1 MTREEAIERL
11 EDTFEG
17 WNMWVLHN
25 DSPASKMSKAL
36 GMAISALRE
45 QPRWISVE
53 ERLPEKKGQYLVYT
67 KWAYGSF
74 IRLSNWTPKYNG
86 WEEHLSGRAIW
97 YNYDSEYGD
106 YECKD
111 ITHWMQLPDAPEVEG

>member
-1 MTREEAIERL
+1 MTREEAIKRL

-17 WNMWVLHN
+17 WNMWVMDN

-53 ERLPEKKGQYLVYT
+53 ERLPEIGATVLTLDKFGHIHDRYMYRHQDGTALFTAEYLVT
-67 KWAYGSF
+67 S
-74 IRLSNWTPKYNG
+74 
-86 WEEHLSGRAIW
+86 
-97 YNYDSEYGD
+97 
-106 YECKD
+106 KD
-111 ITHWMQLPDAPEVEG
+111 VTHWMPLPEAPEEEKHES